1 MSSKDVG
8 QRFSPYRSFERVSV
22 IPNSLMGYPGLSPS
36 AKLLWARLAQYAGK
50 DGRAYPSIETLAAE
64 IGLKKRQTQNLL
76 AELKKKKFI
85 EACRGSGANS
95 YYFLLHPCLVDG
107 IKQDIASDDAK
118 KCLPRV
124 QHVAPKETKKEN
136 QRKEKTT
143 SKSGRR
149 PSFSDLSKKQ
159 QRYIELKTAYE
170 LEKGNIH
177 TSPSAFR
184 AGLVKKARKGE
195 LDISGLEAL
204 EAWERGEP
212 SVPRGV
218 LDSAALD
225 RIKDY
230 QRHDGRGP
238 KELCGLIQ
246 KQEKDGRDDMFWG
259 LPLKEVSM
267 GMRILFPEQW

>member
-1 MSSKDVG
+1 MPSKDVG

-22 IPNSLMGYPGLSPS
+22 IPNGLMGYPGLSPS

-85 EACRGSGANS
+85 EARRGSGTNS

-118 KCLPRV
+118 KCLPGG
-124 QHVAPKETKKEN
+124 QYVAPKETKKEN
-136 QRKEKTT
+136 QRKETTT

-149 PSFSDLSKKQ
+149 PSISDLSKKQ
-159 QRYIELKTAYE
+159 QRYIELKTACE

-184 AGLVKKARKGE
+184 AGLVKKAIKGE

-204 EAWERGEP
+204 EAWRRGEP
-212 SVPRGV
+212 PMSKVG
-218 LDSAALD
+218 LDSAALE
-225 RIKDY
+225 RVKDY
-230 QRHDGRGP
+230 QRHDGRSP
-238 KELCGLIQ
+238 QELSRLIQ
-246 KQEKDGRDDMFWG
+246 KQEKDGADEFWG
-259 LPLKEVSM
+259 LPIREVSM
-267 GMRILFPEQW
+267 GLRMLFAEYW